1 MQYVPLLLLPLALL
15 PAFSLHALC
24 GAGVSLGVWGVVGM
38 ICPIFRDKIPRL
50 VWKCWLI
57 AAFLVEISR
66 LVKALTF
73 IGMRMPP
80 VFAVILLLG
89 AVWGFGASCGKTAMA
104 RSVSLLGVIWL
115 AAVLLLLAGRAMQRL
130 TVSSPIAENGEIW
143 WFTGIEIPV
152 LMLSAKRETLH
163 RRVLHITLLKLAG
176 LLGIFLLLATGGTL
190 VQSSPYPIFLLAKL
204 TQPLAFRV
212 DAVYLTAFLT
222 AWGILGA
229 QAAAC
234 LFGERLST
242 ARA

>member
-1 MQYVPLLLLPLALL
+1 MQYTPLLLLPLALL

-24 GAGVSLGVWGVVGM
+24 GAGVSLGVWALVGM
-38 ICPIFRDKIPRL
+38 ICPVFRDKMPQL
-50 VWKCWLI
+50 VWKCWLL

-66 LVKALTF
+66 LVKALPF
-73 IGMRMPP
+73 IGMQMPP

-89 AVWGFGASCGKTAMA
+89 AVWGFGASCGKTALA
-104 RSVSLLGVIWL
+104 RSVSLLGVIWI
-115 AAVLLLLAGRAMQRL
+115 AAILLLLAGRAMQPL
-130 TVSSPIAENGEIW
+130 TVSPPAESGDFW
-143 WFTGIEIPV
+143 WFTGIEIPF
-152 LMLSAKRETLH
+152 LMLSAKRENLH
-163 RRVLHITLLKLAG
+163 RCVLRVTLLKAAG
-176 LLGIFLLLATGGTL
+176 LLGIFLLLTTGGTL